1 MGALTGCCR
10 EGRLKEEN
18 EDMTSIEKKKLLSD
32 KEVESAVDLLFSPE
46 IYEKLLKGEKKEELI
61 KPLTSFDNTS
71 LFSIVVKVYSMLE
84 GHSNSD
90 DKVEKFKTTILFGI
104 KTLVEEIKNNS
115 LALQKEDA
123 NEEIQKNMI
132 NVISKLSELY
142 HYLKFISSNG
152 NSPYNQNLWKKEMNI
167 DSYMKTQVF
176 ECTNN
181 LTIIKNIITN
191 NNNMISTS
199 KEDKVEDKQKFTSE
213 YIDGMFMSNAK

>member
-18 EDMTSIEKKKLLSD
+18 EDMTPIEKKKLLSD

-71 LFSIVVKVYSMLE
+71 LFSIVVKVYAMLE

-90 DKVEKFKTTILFGI
+90 EKVEKFKTTILFGI

>member
-1 MGALTGCCR
+1 
-10 EGRLKEEN
+10 
-18 EDMTSIEKKKLLSD
+18 
-32 KEVESAVDLLFSPE
+32 
-46 IYEKLLKGEKKEELI
+46 
-61 KPLTSFDNTS
+61 
-71 LFSIVVKVYSMLE
+71 MLE
-84 GHSNSD
+84 GHNNSD
-90 DKVEKFKTTILFGI
+90 EKVEKFKTTILFGI

-199 KEDKVEDKQKFTSE
+199 QEDKVEDKQKFTSE